1 MQTCFKLFLHFVTTL
16 LREENMTKL
25 LISSLLLVASNGLF
39 AEGKHSGDHAG
50 AHWMSP
56 EAATAIPNPVKYDSA
71 SVDRGKKSY
80 FQYCAS
86 CHGAKA
92 DGNGPAGSS
101 LKPKPANLSVMAGM
115 HPDGDF
121 AWKIQNG
128 RGTMPGWKTVLSD
141 TQIWELVN
149 YIKSLKAVGQSDT
162 MKDMKSMMKDMDI
175 SKMSKPEILA
185 FMKKMM
191 PDMDHSAMSKENL
204 QNMLTMM
211 QSNVVS
217 DAGHSNADGH
227 HKQKTASEPKE
238 KEHGHDKA
246 HSH

>member
-1 MQTCFKLFLHFVTTL
+1 MK
-16 LREENMTKL
+16 KL
-25 LISSLLLVASNGLF
+25 LISSLLIMAANSVF
-39 AEGKHSGDHAG
+39 AEGNHSGGHDKKGGDHAG
-50 AHWMSP
+50 AHWMAP
-56 EAATAIPNPVKYDSA
+56 EAATAIPNPVKYDKA

-92 DGNGPAGSS
+92 DGNGPGGAN
-101 LKPKPANLSVMAGM
+101 LKPKPANLSVMSGM

-121 AWKIQNG
+121 AWKIQQG
-128 RGTMPGWKTVLSD
+128 RGAMPGWKTLLTD

-162 MKDMKSMMKDMDI
+162 MTKMKGMMKDMDI
-175 SKMSKPEILA
+175 SSMSKPEILA

-191 PDMDHSAMSKENL
+191 PNMDHSAMSKENL

-211 QSNVVS
+211 KSKMVAES
-217 DAGHSNADGH
+217 GHSDSDGH
-227 HKQKTASEPKE
+227 HQQNATPKT
-238 KEHGHDKA
+238 HDHDKA